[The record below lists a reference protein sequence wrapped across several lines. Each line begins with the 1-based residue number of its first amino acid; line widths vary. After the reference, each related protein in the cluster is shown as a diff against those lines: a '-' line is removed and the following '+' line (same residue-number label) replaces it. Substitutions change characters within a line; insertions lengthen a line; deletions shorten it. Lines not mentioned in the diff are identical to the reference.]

1 MTDRPSFRSFVGSN
15 PWCLLSP
22 ASCLIFCLWSRFD
35 LETISLNKCSPSS
48 QPANRSGPISRAE
61 ERALGVKGHVKFTHT
76 RSQRSWAERAR
87 LQSQFDEI
95 RINRPL
101 SNQSPT
107 LRPLPPT
114 PRLTLF
120 PHLWSQP
127 PFSLLFLFLS
137 PLCHFSQTTPPHPA
151 SSTADAL
158 RCTCRQSE
166 PSRGES
172 RPLSARLLLS
182 PVASLLDLTSRCESG
197 SSVRAQQQIDWP
209 SACNNIGSTDHF
221 HPALHHHPAVPIF
234 TPCCCYCRC
243 LLLLLCCRCLD

>member
-1 MTDRPSFRSFVGSN
+1 MSPVS
-15 PWCLLSP
+15 CLLSYLL
-22 ASCLIFCLWSRFD
+22 SVVSIRSR
-35 LETISLNKCSPSS
+35 NNQPQVQPQ

-61 ERALGVKGHVKFTHT
+61 ESQSTRCQRSRQIHTHAASVVGLSGHGYSRNST
-76 RSQRSWAERAR
+76 RSGSIAH
-87 LQSQFDEI
+87 LD
-95 RINRPL
+95 
-101 SNQSPT
+101 QSPT
-107 LRPLPPT
+107 HRPLPPT

-137 PLCHFSQTTPPHPA
+137 PLVTSHNQTLPHPA

-182 PVASLLDLTSRCESG
+182 PLPLVWTAHRLLQSTSRCESV

-221 HPALHHHPAVPIF
+221 RPALHHHPAVPIF
-234 TPCCCYCRC
+234 TPCCCCYCRC

>member
-1 MTDRPSFRSFVGSN
+1 MSPVS
-15 PWCLLSP
+15 CLLSYLL
-22 ASCLIFCLWSRFD
+22 SVVSIRSR
-35 LETISLNKCSPSS
+35 NN
-48 QPANRSGPISRAE
+48 QPQVQPQQPTDPVRSAEQRRESTRCQRSRQI
-61 ERALGVKGHVKFTHT
+61 HTHT

-107 LRPLPPT
+107 HRPLPPT

-137 PLCHFSQTTPPHPA
+137 PLCHFSQTTLPHPA